1 MLWTESMLARI
12 PRVVLGTSRAVGDKT
27 EAAEAEVAGPSL
39 ATRRLHLSLLPQQKP
54 LSHRRKAVA
63 GAEGTLS
70 VAAAAKAPHARG
82 KTPALLKLLAMEH
95 LGQAP
100 GAVALIAA
108 AAAAARQ
115 VHHQAPLPLPQFRQ
129 TRRLQRRLPRR
140 VSKALNAA
148 QEAHSA
154 RLAAGL
160 PKLAE
165 AQLPVARQTPKAEV
179 AMARQ
184 TQGNRLPAKSIHWF
198 LAQATAAP
206 AKWTIDLCQTHG
218 SLSCLLFVRL
228 APHMNARSCAC
239 WMLDSNVALF
249 ARPAF

>member
-1 MLWTESMLARI
+1 MEEFCKAHFEEYHS
-12 PRVVLGTSRAVGDKT
+12 TSSFGCNVTQLSTGILETQTTCSPIQDVHLEIFKSNQT
-27 EAAEAEVAGPSL
+27 LLYEEEANTKSVSFCWLDSLEPNNKEALTTISGHQMTRNSVAGFNRINKTGGNIWDIVGPS
-39 ATRRLHLSLLPQQKP
+39 
-54 LSHRRKAVA
+54 
-63 GAEGTLS
+63 G
-70 VAAAAKAPHARG
+70 
-82 KTPALLKLLAMEH
+82 
-95 LGQAP
+95 
-100 GAVALIAA
+100 
-108 AAAAARQ
+108 
-115 VHHQAPLPLPQFRQ
+115 
-129 TRRLQRRLPRR
+129 
-140 VSKALNAA
+140 
-148 QEAHSA
+148 A